1 MAQAVTVVRKSSVE
15 DLLEQINS
23 LSKYRTIYFIPCT
36 NNPRLKQQA
45 LKVLLVEDLR
55 KYIEAYDMLM
65 EHNFYSVWL
74 EGCIDTDGKAYIVR
88 LIVEDDLEDDEW

>member
-1 MAQAVTVVRKSSVE
+1 VVQTLVVRKPAQVVVDE
-15 DLLEQINS
+15 ING

-36 NNPRLKQQA
+36 NNPGLKQQA
-45 LKVLLVEDLR
+45 LKVLRVEDLR
-55 KYIEAYDMLM
+55 KYIEAYDLLM

-88 LIVEDDLEDDEW
+88 LIVEDDLEDDEWW